1 MGIINIGVG
10 TLLSG
15 GIISHGTAEGYV
27 SNIARK
33 SLGLGLSEFQD
44 GSVKYFSKDKQI
56 LKRAAVQTA
65 SQLAYGMLR
74 SYPRYIKYWEQV
86 ERDKYLKNKSQT
98 SRANV
103 NGQYRQLID
112 QQQALAE
119 EKKYADTIV
128 GEIVKD
134 YLELE
139 IPGEGTYFDYQ
150 SGKVEPNSKYGLV
163 KFADLQPVVQVSS
176 KNNVLLTTVQGR
188 DYTRKELVSG
198 GDLEISINGKI
209 TSKYPD
215 VYPEAEVSK
224 FLKLMQYRGVINCD
238 NTILRQFKITRLIVL
253 TYSLNPSDCRNVQP
267 YTLTCVAVEPS
278 EAVEL
283 KIAGQEEVDRSISD
297 INKWLQFVRFGTRVI
312 DPSSLIQFTKQWI

>member
-33 SLGLGLSEFQD
+33 SLGLGLSELQD

-56 LKRAAVQTA
+56 LKRAMMQTA

-103 NGQYRQLID
+103 SGQYRQLID

-163 KFADLQPVVQVSS
+163 KFADLQPMVQVSS
-176 KNNVLLTTVQGR
+176 KNNVVLTTVQGR
-188 DYTRKELVSG
+188 DYTRKELISG

-224 FLKLMQYRGVINCD
+224 FLKLMQYHGVINCD

-253 TYSLNPSDCRNVQP
+253 NYSLTPSNCRNIQP

-297 INKWLQFVRFGTRVI
+297 VNKWLRFVRFGTRVI

>member
-33 SLGLGLSEFQD
+33 SLGLGLSELQD

-56 LKRAAVQTA
+56 LKRAMMQTA

-103 NGQYRQLID
+103 SGQYRQLID

-163 KFADLQPVVQVSS
+163 KFADLQPMVQVSS
-176 KNNVLLTTVQGR
+176 KNNVVLTTVQGR
-188 DYTRKELVSG
+188 DYTRKELISG

-253 TYSLNPSDCRNVQP
+253 NYSLTPSDCRNIQP

-297 INKWLQFVRFGTRVI
+297 VNKWLRFVRFGTRVI

>member
-33 SLGLGLSEFQD
+33 SLGLGLSELQD

-56 LKRAAVQTA
+56 LKRAMMQTA

-98 SRANV
+98 NRANV

-163 KFADLQPVVQVSS
+163 KFADLQPMVQVSS
-176 KNNVLLTTVQGR
+176 KNNVVLTTVQGR
-188 DYTRKELVSG
+188 DYTRKELISG

-253 TYSLNPSDCRNVQP
+253 NYSLTPSDCRNIQP

-297 INKWLQFVRFGTRVI
+297 VNKWLRFVRFGTRVI

>member
-44 GSVKYFSKDKQI
+44 GSVKYFSKDKEI

-65 SQLAYGMLR
+65 SQLAYGLLR

-98 SRANV
+98 SRANA

-112 QQQALAE
+112 RQQALAE

-139 IPGEGTYFDYQ
+139 IPGEGTYYDYQ
-150 SGKVEPNSKYGLV
+150 SGKVEQNSKYGLV

-198 GDLEISINGKI
+198 GDLEISISGKI

>member
-1 MGIINIGVG
+1 MI
-10 TLLSG
+10 
-15 GIISHGTAEGYV
+15 
-27 SNIARK
+27 
-33 SLGLGLSEFQD
+33 
-44 GSVKYFSKDKQI
+44 
-56 LKRAAVQTA
+56 QTT

-139 IPGEGTYFDYQ
+139 IPGEGSYFDSQ
-150 SGKVEPNSKYGLV
+150 SGKVEQNSKYGLV

-176 KNNVLLTTVQGR
+176 KNNVILTTVQGR

-238 NTILRQFKITRLIVL
+238 NTILRQFKIARLIVL
-253 TYSLNPSDCRNVQP
+253 NYSLNPSDCRNIQP

-278 EAVEL
+278 DAVEL

-297 INKWLQFVRFGTRVI
+297 VNKWLQFVRFGTRVI

>member
-1 MGIINIGVG
+1 MGIINMGLG

-15 GIISHGTAEGYV
+15 GILSHGTAEGYV

-33 SLGLGLSEFQD
+33 SLGLGLSNFQD
-44 GSVKYFSKDKQI
+44 GSVKYFSKDKEI
-56 LKRAAVQTA
+56 LKRAAIQTA
-65 SQLAYGMLR
+65 SQLAYGILR
-74 SYPRYIKYWEQV
+74 SYPRYIKYWEQI

-98 SRANV
+98 SLANA

-112 QQQALAE
+112 RQQALAE

-139 IPGEGTYFDYQ
+139 IPREGSYYDYQ
-150 SGKVEPNSKYGLV
+150 SGKVEQNSKYGLV
-163 KFADLQPVVQVSS
+163 KFADLQPMVQVSS

-198 GDLEISINGKI
+198 GDLEISIHGKI

-253 TYSLNPSDCRNVQP
+253 NYSLTPSECRNIQP
-267 YTLTCVAVEPS
+267 LHIDMCSCRT
-278 EAVEL
+278 
-283 KIAGQEEVDRSISD
+283 
-297 INKWLQFVRFGTRVI
+297 FG
-312 DPSSLIQFTKQWI
+312 SG

>member
-33 SLGLGLSEFQD
+33 SLGLGLSELQD

-56 LKRAAVQTA
+56 LKRAMMQTA

-163 KFADLQPVVQVSS
+163 KFADLQPMVQVSS
-176 KNNVLLTTVQGR
+176 KNNVVLTTVQGR
-188 DYTRKELVSG
+188 DYTRKELISG

-253 TYSLNPSDCRNVQP
+253 NYSLTPSDCRNIQP

-297 INKWLQFVRFGTRVI
+297 VNKWLRFVRFGTRVI